1 MTLPPFVYSKAFW
14 TALSFA
20 LAGIL
25 GLLAYFQVIP
35 AEWAL
40 GGGVILTWFLAILN
54 LLGINPELR
63 AKGLIK

>member
-35 AEWAL
+35 PEWAL
-40 GGGVILTWFLAILN
+40 GGSAILAGLLAFLN